1 MSFNNEFTHSEIKVL
16 IALIDELVEQS
27 SSWSQ
32 GLSIPERLDHIDGC
46 KDEIKYLRRK
56 LEK

>member
-1 MSFNNEFTHSEIKVL
+1 MSFSNEFTHAKIKVL

-32 GLSIPERLDHIDGC
+32 GLSIPERLDHIVCC
-46 KDEIKYLRRK
+46 KDEVKYLRRK